1 MVRHSSLPLLQVMT
15 YIGEVCRYLL
25 SQPKRPT
32 DTQHCV
38 RKAIGNGLRLQI
50 WQSFQKRF
58 QINLI
63 QEFYGSTE
71 GNVSIANSVGRTG
84 ACGFISVILTLANPV
99 SLIKVDP
106 KSGEHVRD
114 SKGYCVPA
122 GENEPGEMIG
132 AIRRKIGEFDGYQDG
147 KATKSKVMRNVFRQG
162 DAYFRS
168 GDILRM
174 DEEGFLFFCDRT
186 GDTFRWKG
194 ENVSTTEVEAVVASI
209 LDLRDVVVYGVEIP
223 GTEGKAGMAAIVG
236 NTVTVNLSN
245 LAQQLHLSLPPYAV
259 PVFVRFLD
267 QVDLT
272 GTFKLQKVRLREEGY
287 NLGKTSD
294 PLFLLDPTQKVYMP
308 LTSPVYQQLV
318 DGSIR
323 L

>member
-1 MVRHSSLPLLQVMT
+1 MF

-38 RKAIGNGLRLQI
+38 RKAIGNGLRPQI
-50 WQSFQKRF
+50 WLPFQKRF

-71 GNVSIANSVGRTG
+71 GTQGTGNTVGKVGSCGFLSIAFS
-84 ACGFISVILTLANPV
+84 FLNPLH
-99 SLIKVDP
+99 LIKVDP
-106 KSGEHVRD
+106 KTREYVRD
-114 SKGYCVPA
+114 SKGFCVPA
-122 GENEPGEMIG
+122 GVDELGELVGVIK
-132 AIRRKIGEFDGYQDG
+132 RKVVQFDGYMD
-147 KATKSKVMRNVFRQG
+147 KEASEKKVLHNVFRQG

-168 GDILRM
+168 GDILSM
-174 DEEGFLFFCDRT
+174 DEEGFLYFCDRT

-194 ENVSTTEVEAVVASI
+194 ENVSTTEVEAIIANL

-223 GTEGKAGMAAIVG
+223 GTEGKAGMAVING
-236 NTVTVNLSN
+236 NAETVNLSN

-259 PVFVRFLD
+259 PVFVRFVD

-272 GTFKLQKVRLREEGY
+272 GTFKLQKVRFQEEGY
-287 NLGKTSD
+287 NLGMTSD
-294 PLFLLDPTQKVYMP
+294 PLFLLDPTQKVYVP

-318 DGSIR
+318 ESSIR
-323 L
+323 F